1 MWVRSPKSKLSRREA
16 LLLGAAALPLC
27 AERTKAKGPIL
38 CVLSDALTGVWYAQ
52 IGEIVQQ
59 LGFDGVDF
67 TMMRGGAV
75 EPDKSPVDE
84 VRAFESV
91 HGSGLECPIATTILR
106 SPNEPWARNLLALAG
121 MTGVTLIRI
130 GIKRSNAS
138 ISVRQDL
145 FGLAYFAHE
154 YKTAALV
161 EAGSGGG
168 LYSPA
173 DAHQLISNLGIGNLD
188 PQSTGLALN
197 SDCFAEGPGISS
209 EEIEAALPAVRAV
222 VVSDFVTK
230 DGAREFKP
238 LGKGSVDFGTMFKT
252 LSKAGFRGPI
262 TVERHYKT
270 PDEPGMLAKDA
281 EFIRGQIRAAW
292 RPVP

>member
-1 MWVRSPKSKLSRREA
+1 MWAPSPKSKLSRRQA
-16 LLLGAAALPLC
+16 LLLGAAALPVL
-27 AERTKAKGPIL
+27 AERTKPKGPIL

-59 LGFDGVDF
+59 LGYDGVDF
-67 TMMRGGAV
+67 TMMHGGAV

-91 HGSGLECPIATTILR
+91 HGAGLECPIATTILR
-106 SPNEPWARNLLALAG
+106 SPNEPWGRNLLALAG
-121 MTGVTLIRI
+121 MTGVTLIRC
-130 GIKRSNAS
+130 GLKRSNAS
-138 ISVRQDL
+138 MSTRQDL
-145 FGLAYFAHE
+145 FGLAYFAHQ
-154 YKTAALV
+154 YKTAVLV

-173 DAHQLISNLGIGNLD
+173 DAHQLISNLD
-188 PQSTGLALN
+188 PQSAGLALN
-197 SDCFAEGPGISS
+197 SDCFAGGQEIPG
-209 EEIEAALPAVRAV
+209 EEIEAALPYVRAV

-230 DGAREFKP
+230 DGAREWKP
-238 LGKGSVDFGTMFKT
+238 LGKGSVDFPRLFAA
-252 LSKAGFRGPI
+252 LAKAGFCGPI
-262 TVERHYKT
+262 TVERHYQT

-281 EFIRGQIRAAW
+281 EFIQGQIRTAW

>member
-1 MWVRSPKSKLSRREA
+1 MWGPSPKSRLSRRQA
-16 LLLGAAALPLC
+16 LLLAAAVLPLR
-27 AERTKAKGPIL
+27 AERIKPKGPIL

-59 LGFDGVDF
+59 LGYDGVDF

-91 HGSGLECPIATTILR
+91 HGAGLECPIATTILV

-121 MTGVTLIRI
+121 MTGVGLIRC
-130 GIKRSNAS
+130 GLKRSNAS
-138 ISVRQDL
+138 VSTHQNA

-154 YKTAALV
+154 YKTTVLV
-161 EAGSGGG
+161 EAGSGG

-173 DAHQLISNLGIGNLD
+173 DARQLIASLD
-188 PQSTGLALN
+188 PQSSGLALN
-197 SDCFAEGPGISS
+197 SDCFAETSGITAG
-209 EEIEAALPAVRAV
+209 EIEAALPFVRAA

-230 DGAREFKP
+230 DGVRESKP
-238 LGKGSVDFGTMFKT
+238 LGTGSVDFARMFGT
-252 LSKAGFRGPI
+252 LAKADFRGPI

-270 PDEPGMLAKDA
+270 PDEPGMLTKDA
-281 EFIRGQIRAAW
+281 EFMREQMRAAW
-292 RPVP
+292 PPTRQPAR

>member
-1 MWVRSPKSKLSRREA
+1 MWAPSPKSKLSRRQA
-16 LLLGAAALPLC
+16 LLLAAAALPVC
-27 AERTKAKGPIL
+27 AERTKPKGPIL

-52 IGEIVQQ
+52 IGEIVEQ
-59 LGFDGVDF
+59 LGYDGVDF
-67 TMMRGGAV
+67 TLMHGGAV

-91 HGSGLECPIATTILR
+91 HGAGLECPIATTILR
-106 SPNEPWARNLLALAG
+106 SPNEPWGRNLLALAG
-121 MTGVTLIRI
+121 MTGVTLIRC
-130 GIKRSNAS
+130 GLKRSNAS
-138 ISVRQDL
+138 MSTRQDL
-145 FGLAYFAHE
+145 FALAYFAHQ
-154 YKTAALV
+154 YKTAVLV

-168 LYSPA
+168 LYSP
-173 DAHQLISNLGIGNLD
+173 DEAHQLIANLD

-197 SDCFAEGPGISS
+197 SDCFSGG
-209 EEIEAALPAVRAV
+209 EEIEAALPYVRAV

-230 DGAREFKP
+230 DGVREFKP
-238 LGKGSVDFGTMFKT
+238 LGKGSVDFGSMFKA
-252 LSKAGFRGPI
+252 LAKAGFRGPI

-292 RPVP
+292 RPQP

>member
-1 MWVRSPKSKLSRREA
+1 MWVPSPKSKLSRRQA
-16 LLLGAAALPLC
+16 LLLAAAALPLG
-27 AERTKAKGPIL
+27 AERTKPKGPIL
-38 CVLSDALTGVWYAQ
+38 CILSDALTGVWYAQ

-59 LGFDGVDF
+59 LGYDGVDF
-67 TMMRGGAV
+67 TLMRGGAV

-91 HGSGLECPIATTILR
+91 HGAGLECPIATTILR
-106 SPNEPWARNLLALAG
+106 SPNEPWGRNLLALAG
-121 MTGVTLIRI
+121 MTGVTLIRC
-130 GIKRSNAS
+130 GLKRSNAS
-138 ISVRQDL
+138 MSTRQDL
-145 FGLAYFAHE
+145 FGLAYFAHQ
-154 YKTAALV
+154 YKTAVLV

-173 DAHQLISNLGIGNLD
+173 DSHQLISNLD
-188 PQSTGLALN
+188 PQSAGLALN
-197 SDCFAEGPGISS
+197 SDCFAEGAGTTA
-209 EEIEAALPAVRAV
+209 EEIEAALPYARAV
-222 VVSDFVTK
+222 VVSDFVAK
-230 DGAREFKP
+230 DGAREWKA
-238 LGKGSVDFGTMFKT
+238 LGKGSVDFTRMFAA
-252 LSKAGFRGPI
+252 LAKAGFRGPI